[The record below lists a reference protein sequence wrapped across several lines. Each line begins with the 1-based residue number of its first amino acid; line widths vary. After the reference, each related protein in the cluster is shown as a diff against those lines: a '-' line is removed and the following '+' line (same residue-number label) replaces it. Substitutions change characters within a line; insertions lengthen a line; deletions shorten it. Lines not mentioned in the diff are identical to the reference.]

1 MARASSAFV
10 RVFLSASRV
19 RFGVSSGNSKTEKG
33 GRRARRTKKDASSA
47 LTRRRGPLS
56 SLRLFFNFH
65 FCFEGRRFSFFSFF
79 PLFFLLLASYY
90 CQVVH
95 LYRCASRAHPRGERG
110 GGARACLGEREGEG
124 EKGVIWGIR
133 YSRALFFPRARAPT
147 RSQKEWMGARESQ
160 ENQGGGEGSQ
170 GNWQFLVIV
179 SLLGRK
185 KKAAKKKGEEKK
197 KSSGS
202 GGGGCPP
209 ARAARAARRDGQQ
222 KQQKQHTHT
231 QGGRIFHSSGV

>member
-1 MARASSAFV
+1 M
-10 RVFLSASRV
+10 
-19 RFGVSSGNSKTEKG
+19 
-33 GRRARRTKKDASSA
+33 
-47 LTRRRGPLS
+47 
-56 SLRLFFNFH
+56 
-65 FCFEGRRFSFFSFF
+65 
-79 PLFFLLLASYY
+79 LLASYY

-95 LYRCASRAHPRGERG
+95 LYRCVSRAHPRGERG

-160 ENQGGGEGSQ
+160 ENQGGGGESRQ
-170 GNWQFLVIV
+170 LAVFSYSFSPRQEKE
-179 SLLGRK
+179 SS
-185 KKAAKKKGEEKK
+185 KKKGEEEK

-231 QGGRIFHSSGV
+231 QGGRIFHSSSFVVEKKGGKSGKWGGDRSFGIGDGKGEEDDQSSCVFLTLKQDHFGGG